1 MKKPERI
8 DLEPQ
13 EMEALLER
21 VEAVVDAEDFKL
33 IKGMAQTLLWLS
45 HMVEKKKTSI
55 KRLLKMLFGSSTEKT
70 SSVLNEKTKP
80 GSDSAASSEKGSG
93 DKKGKRGQGHGRKPA
108 SAYSGAD
115 RRRVP
120 HTKLKSKDR
129 CPDCLKGKLY
139 EVLTPAVLVRIVG
152 QAPLQAQVYE
162 LEKLRC
168 NLCGKVYTAEAPEG
182 VGPQK
187 YNETA
192 GSMIA
197 LLKYGSG
204 VPFYRMEKLQQSL
217 GIPLPASTQWEVVE
231 QVADR
236 IYPAFEELKRQASR
250 GEVIHN
256 DDTAMKILGLDKSD
270 LHRAG
275 NPARKGTFTS
285 GIVSVTGDRR
295 IALFFT
301 GTNHAGEN
309 LAEVL
314 ESRSSGSDPPIQM
327 CDALARNRTDEFESV
342 LANCLAH
349 GRRRFVDVA
358 SSFPDECRFVLETLA
373 AVYHHDAV
381 ARQRNLT
388 PDERLEFHQAKSG
401 PLMQELHRWMTRQ
414 LEEKRVEPNSSLG
427 EAICYMLNHWEPL
440 TLFLRV
446 PKAPLD
452 NNICERALKRA
463 ILHRKNS
470 LFFKTSHGANVGD
483 LFMSL
488 IHTCCLQGVNPFDY
502 LTVLQ
507 KHSREVLIN
516 PQNWM
521 PWNYQANLVP
531 AD

>member
-1 MKKPERI
+1 MKKPEKI
-8 DLEPQ
+8 NLKPQ
-13 EMEALLER
+13 EMEELLGRVRAALG
-21 VEAVVDAEDFKL
+21 AEDYRR
-33 IKGMAQTLLWLS
+33 IKSLVEGFLWLRQS
-45 HMVEKKKTSI
+45 VEKKKTSI
-55 KRLLKMLFGSSTEKT
+55 KRLAEMLFGSSTEKT
-70 SSVLNEKTKP
+70 AKILGKQTSPNTSS
-80 GSDSAASSEKGSG
+80 D
-93 DKKGKRGQGHGRKPA
+93 GKQRRGHGRNSA
-108 SAYSGAD
+108 AAYSGARKVIIEHPD
-115 RRRVP
+115 LETGDGCTACGRGHVYSLKPPRR
-120 HTKLKSKDR
+120 
-129 CPDCLKGKLY
+129 
-139 EVLTPAVLVRIVG
+139 LVRIEG
-152 QAPLQAQVYE
+152 RPPLEATVYE

-168 NLCGKVYTAEAPEG
+168 NLCGKIYTAEAPKG
-182 VGPQK
+182 VGSKK

-204 VPFYRMEKLQQSL
+204 VPFYRMETLQQSL

-256 DDTAMKILGLDKSD
+256 DDTAMKILGLEKSD
-270 LHRAG
+270 LHRAD
-275 NPARKGTFTS
+275 NPSRKGTFTS

-309 LAEVL
+309 LAKVL
-314 ESRSSGSDPPIQM
+314 KSRSSGSDPPIQM
-327 CDALARNRTDEFESV
+327 CDALSRNRTREFESV

-381 ARQRNLT
+381 ARQQNLT

-401 PLMQELHRWMTRQ
+401 PLMQELHRWMMAQ
-414 LEEKRVEPNSSLG
+414 MDEKKVEPNSSLG
-427 EAICYMLNHWEPL
+427 EAVSYMLNHWEPL

-452 NNICERALKRA
+452 NNLCERALKRA
-463 ILHRKNS
+463 ILHRKNA
-470 LFFKTSHGANVGD
+470 LFFKTRHGANVGD

-488 IHTCCLQGVNPFDY
+488 IHTCCLQGWNPFDY
-502 LTVLQ
+502 LTALQ
-507 KHSREVLIN
+507 IHHPMVSID

-521 PWNYQANLVP
+521 PWNYQDNL
-531 AD
+531 DSTE